1 MLLRWR
7 VDTFGIIDDLTL
19 YREPLTAAC
28 ARDVYGLTYAD
39 LEAGMASEEYLAIAN
54 GRFCV
59 VVEKAPVRDG
69 NGLCLVALGGEGLE
83 DWLEPLLAMLEGLAR
98 DQGCRSILMRGRLG
112 WQRRLT
118 KHGWAVH
125 AVVLQKQID

>member
-1 MLLRWR
+1 MELFRL
-7 VDTFGIIDDLTL
+7 TTDLSP
-19 YREPLTAAC
+19 YRIPLERAC

-112 WQRRLT
+112 WQRPLT